1 MNVTFV
7 FVITNLYIMNSG
19 TEYTDS
25 EFEEDVYED
34 IGEDE
39 NYGDKD
45 YIDKQ
50 YYIGLPF
57 LESIDG
63 DYILASSVYPETFYK
78 NDYEDVYHY
87 LFHNSVVMNT
97 IPQNVELM
105 QMQKKMFQNEF
116 EIYNVVLKTFWIK
129 LIQRTWR
136 TILKKRAH
144 WLKTEN
150 LSILRHRE
158 RGISVKYPPAL
169 RGMLS
174 YLRVNK

>member
-1 MNVTFV
+1 M
-7 FVITNLYIMNSG
+7 ITNLYTMNSD
-19 TEYTDS
+19 TEYS
-25 EFEEDVYED
+25 ESNFEEDLYEE

-63 DYILASSVYPETFYK
+63 NYILASSVYPETFYK
-78 NDYEDVYHY
+78 NHYEDVYHY

-97 IPQNVELM
+97 IPQNMELM
-105 QMQKKMFQNEF
+105 QMQKKLFQNDF

-136 TILKKRAH
+136 TILKRRAQ
-144 WLKTEN
+144 WLKSETI
-150 LSILRHRE
+150 SIVRHRE
-158 RGISVKYPPAL
+158 RGISVKYPPSL